1 MLLEVI
7 SSSPEETVKLGGN
20 IGQILEGGMILC
32 LSGDLGT
39 GKTTLTKS
47 IALSLGVEEYVTSP
61 SYTIVNEYEGKYPV
75 YHFDVYRIN
84 EIEELYEI
92 GYEEYFFG
100 NGVTIIEWASMI
112 MDLIPE
118 DAVKVEIERL
128 DDNVRK
134 FVISAPEKVIVALK
148 EVIGC

>member
-7 SSSPEETVKLGGN
+7 SSSTEETVKLGES
-20 IGQILEGGMILC
+20 IGQVLEAGMILC

-47 IALSLGVEEYVTSP
+47 IAVSLGVEEYVTSP

-112 MDLIPE
+112 MDLIPD
-118 DAVKVEIERL
+118 DAFKVEIERL
-128 DDNVRK
+128 DDSVRK
-134 FVISAPEKVIVALK
+134 FVISAPEKTVIALK

>member
-1 MLLEVI
+1 MKLEII
-7 SSSPEETVKLGGN
+7 STAPEQTEALGLQL
-20 IGQILEGGMILC
+20 GQILNSGHILC

-47 IALSLGVEEYVTSP
+47 VAKALGVAEYVTSP
-61 SYTIVNEYEGKYPV
+61 SYTIVNEYEGKVPV

-100 NGVTIIEWASMI
+100 CGVTIIEWASMI
-112 MDLIPE
+112 MELIPE
-118 DAVKVEIERL
+118 EAIKVEIERL
-128 DDNVRK
+128 DEMGRK
-134 FVISAPEKVIVALK
+134 FTITGPEPFIQKLK
-148 EVIGC
+148 EVSAC

>member
-1 MLLEVI
+1 MLFEFN
-7 SSSPEETVKLGGN
+7 SRSPEQTEMLGN
-20 IGQILEGGMILC
+20 KIGQVLTKGMILC

-47 IALSLGVEEYVTSP
+47 VAVALDVEEYVTSP
-61 SYTIVNEYEGKYPV
+61 SYTIVNEYEGKFPV

-100 NGVTIIEWASMI
+100 QGVTIIEWASMI
-112 MDLIPE
+112 MELIPE
-118 DAVKVEIERL
+118 DAIRVDITRL
-128 DDNVRK
+128 DDLERQ
-134 FVISAPEKVIVALK
+134 FSISGPDVFIEALK
-148 EVIGC
+148 EVMQC

>member
-1 MLLEVI
+1 MLFEII
-7 SSSPEETVKLGGN
+7 SRSPEETETLGLKL
-20 IGQILEGGMILC
+20 GQILEAGTILC

-47 IALSLGVEEYVTSP
+47 IAKSLGVDEYVTSP
-61 SYTIVNEYEGKYPV
+61 SYTIVNEYEGRVPV

-100 NGVTIIEWASMI
+100 YGVTIIEWASMI
-112 MDLIPE
+112 MDLIPD
-118 DAVKVEIERL
+118 DAVKIEIERL
-128 DDNVRK
+128 DDQERK
-134 FVISAPEKVIVALK
+134 FVISAPEMIIARLR
-148 EVIGC
+148 EVM

>member
-1 MLLEVI
+1 MLFEMI
-7 SSSPEETVKLGGN
+7 SRSPEETEALGLKLGK
-20 IGQILEGGMILC
+20 ILEAGTILC

-47 IALSLGVEEYVTSP
+47 IAKSLGVEEYVTSP
-61 SYTIVNEYEGKYPV
+61 SYTIVNEYEGRLPV

-100 NGVTIIEWASMI
+100 RGVTIIEWASMI
-112 MDLIPE
+112 MELIPDE
-118 DAVKVEIERL
+118 AVKIEIERL
-128 DDNVRK
+128 DEQERK
-134 FVISAPEKVIVALK
+134 FVITGPEGIITRLR
-148 EVIGC
+148 EVM

>member
-1 MLLEVI
+1 MLFEYI
-7 SSSPEETVKLGGN
+7 STSPEATEGLGFKLGKVLLKGD
-20 IGQILEGGMILC
+20 IVC

-47 IALSLGVEEYVTSP
+47 IAEALEVHEYVTSP
-61 SYTIVNEYEGKYPV
+61 SYTIVNEYEGRLPV

-100 NGVTIIEWASMI
+100 QGVTIIEWASMI
-112 MDLIPE
+112 MELIPDE
-118 DAVKVEIERL
+118 AIKIVIERL
-128 DDNVRK
+128 DDTQRR
-134 FVISAPEKVIVALK
+134 FEISASEDVIHRLE
-148 EVIGC
+148 EVL

>member
-1 MLLEVI
+1 MLFEII
-7 SSSPEETVKLGGN
+7 SRSPEETEALGLKLGHV
-20 IGQILEGGMILC
+20 LEAGTILC

-47 IALSLGVEEYVTSP
+47 IAKSLGVSEYVTSP
-61 SYTIVNEYEGKYPV
+61 SYTIVNEYEGKLPL

-100 NGVTIIEWASMI
+100 CGVTIIEWASMI
-112 MDLIPE
+112 MDLIPD
-118 DAVKVEIERL
+118 DAVKIEIERL
-128 DDNVRK
+128 DDQERK
-134 FVISAPEKVIVALK
+134 FVISAPETIIARLR
-148 EVIGC
+148 ER